1 MKTIGILA
9 KVQVL
14 LGVVLA
20 GYCLFFSVGKIVEQ
34 ESAIGK
40 NLVECS
46 KTIDNHRNF
55 LDVSAGNFFKI
66 NSSVSKVANGCQE
79 LANTIRHVPYI
90 KVVSPYLL
98 NIYDALKEQCV
109 AGEKS
114 KKQFPQTIKML
125 KTTSTNLKNIGT
137 MLQEESP
144 IKRISLHIRIIGL
157 GLAAIMI
164 FNGIAFAV
172 IAKEKE
178 QPFEEP
184 ADYEC

>member
-1 MKTIGILA
+1 MKTIGFLA

-55 LDVSAGNFFKI
+55 LKVSADNFFLI
-66 NSSVSKVANGCQE
+66 NSSVSKVANGCQV
-79 LANTIRHVPYI
+79 LANNLRPVPYL
-90 KVVSPYLL
+90 KEVSPYLL
-98 NIYDALKEQCV
+98 KIYDALKEQCI

-114 KKQFPQTIKML
+114 KERFPQMLEML
-125 KTTSTNLKNIGT
+125 KTTSVNLKNIGT

>member
-66 NSSVSKVANGCQE
+66 NSSVSKVANGCQV
-79 LANTIRHVPYI
+79 LANNLRPVPYL

-98 NIYDALKEQCV
+98 NIYDALKEQYQLFLQSISFFFERV
-109 AGEKS
+109 VGSGEGKEYRS
-114 KKQFPQTIKML
+114 RRSAFFVKKKVFPF
-125 KTTSTNLKNIGT
+125 
-137 MLQEESP
+137 P
-144 IKRISLHIRIIGL
+144 
-157 GLAAIMI
+157 
-164 FNGIAFAV
+164 V
-172 IAKEKE
+172 
-178 QPFEEP
+178 
-184 ADYEC
+184 

>member
-55 LDVSAGNFFKI
+55 LKVSADNFFLI
-66 NSSVSKVANGCQE
+66 NSSVSKVANGCQV
-79 LANTIRHVPYI
+79 LANNLRPVPYL
-90 KVVSPYLL
+90 KEVSPYLL
-98 NIYDALKEQCV
+98 KIYDALKEQCI

-114 KKQFPQTIKML
+114 KERFPQMLEML
-125 KTTSTNLKNIGT
+125 KTTSINLKNIGV

-144 IKRISLHIRIIGL
+144 IKRISLHVRIIGL

-172 IAKEKE
+172 IAKENE
-178 QPFEEP
+178 QPVKEP
-184 ADYEC
+184 TDYEC